1 MKDRVTTH
9 PHPRLDNELQ
19 MLRRRVAELEKAESA
34 NKVSTEKLKIS
45 EERFRLFFEKIRSGV
60 AVYEAVD
67 NGNDF
72 IFKDLNKAAE
82 KIDKL
87 KKKDV
92 VGKSVLKVFPGVKKF
107 KLFSVFQRVWQTGE
121 SEHHPASMYEDERIS
136 GWRDNYVYKL
146 PGGEIITVYDDVTRQ
161 KQAEAALR
169 DSEAYLRSI
178 FSATP
183 AGIGLVEGRVLKDA
197 NRRLCKMLG
206 YRKMEL
212 VDQSARMLYPTDEEY
227 EFVGREKYC
236 QIEKNGVGTVQ
247 TRLKRKDGRV
257 IDVLLSSAPIDQK
270 DHSKGVA
277 FTVLD
282 ISEQTRVMERLNKIS
297 KAVEQSPAVVV
308 ITDRDGNIEYVNP
321 RFTYLT
327 GYSRREVLGE
337 NPRILKSDKMSPE
350 FYEDLWNVI
359 LAGKEWHGEF
369 LNKKKNGELYWED
382 ATIAPIKNEQGEI
395 THFVAVK
402 EDVTEKKKL
411 WDELTEAKER
421 AEESDRLKS
430 CFLANISHE
439 IRTPMNGILGF
450 SKLLSEP
457 LLSGKEKEKYI
468 ELIHESGK
476 RMLTIINDIIDI
488 SKIEAGEMGLHPVET
503 TVNEVLENIYEF
515 FAPQAKEKGLS
526 ISYQCG
532 LSASESVITTDKTRF
547 SQILSNIVNNALKYT
562 KEGGIDFG
570 YRQTD
575 EVLEFYVKDTG
586 IGIPDDQQD
595 KIFERFR
602 QVSLDATRE
611 YEGAG
616 LGLSLCKTFVKMLG
630 GAIRVDST
638 LGKGSTFYFTLPY
651 NSPSADQTRPG
662 KSDKKNDIIFQPGF
676 TVLVVDDDS
685 ISRLL
690 LKGVLAGRKAN
701 VLVAENGKEAVEKVE
716 NEPGIQVVL
725 MDMKMPV
732 MNGYEATKCIK
743 QSQPDLPVI
752 AQTAFV
758 SPSEK
763 EAAMVAGCDAVLP
776 KPIDTGELLTMI
788 QRFSS
793 GE

>member
-1 MKDRVTTH
+1 MKDKVTTH

-34 NKVSTEKLKIS
+34 NKVSTGKLKIS

-82 KIDKL
+82 KIDKI

-227 EFVGREKYC
+227 ESVGREKYC

-247 TRLKRKDGRV
+247 TRLKRKDGRI
-257 IDVLLSSAPIDQK
+257 IDVLLSSAPVDQK

-277 FTVLD
+277 FTALD

-515 FAPQAKEKGLS
+515 FAPQAEEKGLS

-575 EVLEFYVKDTG
+575 EMLEFYVKDTG

>member
-1 MKDRVTTH
+1 MKDKVTTH

-146 PGGEIITVYDDVTRQ
+146 PGGEIITVYDDVSRQ

-197 NRRLCKMLG
+197 NRRLCRMLG

-350 FYEDLWNVI
+350 FYEDLWNTI

-450 SKLLSEP
+450 SELLSEP

-468 ELIHESGK
+468 KLIHESGK

>member
-1 MKDRVTTH
+1 MKDKVTTH

-121 SEHHPASMYEDERIS
+121 SEHHPASMYEDERIA

-212 VDQSARMLYPTDEEY
+212 VDQSARMLYPNDEEY

-247 TRLKRKDGRV
+247 TRLKRKDGRI
-257 IDVLLSSAPIDQK
+257 IDVLLSSAPVDQK

-382 ATIAPIKNEQGEI
+382 ATIAPIKNEQEEI

-450 SKLLSEP
+450 SELLSEP

-630 GAIRVDST
+630 GTIRVDST

>member
-1 MKDRVTTH
+1 MKDKVTTH
-9 PHPRLDNELQ
+9 PHPRFDNELQ

-82 KIDKL
+82 KIDKI

-121 SEHHPASMYEDERIS
+121 SEHHPASMYEDQRIS

-227 EFVGREKYC
+227 ESVGREKYC

-247 TRLKRKDGRV
+247 TRLKRKDGRI
-257 IDVLLSSAPIDQK
+257 IDVLLSSAPVDQK

-277 FTVLD
+277 FTALD

-515 FAPQAKEKGLS
+515 FAPQAEEKGLS

>member
-1 MKDRVTTH
+1 MMDEEKKLS
-9 PHPRLDNELQ
+9 RL
-19 MLRRRVAELEKAESA
+19 VAELQTLRL
-34 NKVSTEKLKIS
+34 KVSGRGNAECDRRTFTQMLEES
-45 EERFRLFFEKIRSGV
+45 EERFRQLFEHISNGV
-60 AVYEAVD
+60 AVYDAVD

-72 IFKDLNKAAE
+72 ILRDLNKAAE
-82 KIDKL
+82 KIDKIQ
-87 KKKDV
+87 KAV
-92 VGKSVLKVFPGVKKF
+92 VIGKSILKVFPGVKEF
-107 KLFSVFQRVWQTGE
+107 GLFDVLQRVWKTGNPE
-121 SEHHPASMYEDERIS
+121 RHPVSMYEDQRIV

-146 PGGEIITVYDDVTRQ
+146 PGGEVVAVYDDVTEK
-161 KQAEAALR
+161 KQAEEKLKENEAFLRSVFCAAPVGIGIEADNVLR
-169 DSEAYLRSI
+169 D
-178 FSATP
+178 
-183 AGIGLVEGRVLKDA
+183 V
-197 NRRLCKMLG
+197 NMRLCSMLG
-206 YRKMEL
+206 YSKNEL
-212 VDQSARMLYPTDEEY
+212 VNRDSRILYPSDEGF
-227 EFVGREKYC
+227 EFVGKEKHR
-236 QIEKNGVGTVQ
+236 QIEEGGGGTVE
-247 TRLKRKDGRV
+247 TRLKRKDGSV
-257 IDVLLSSAPIDQK
+257 IDVLISSAPIDQ
-270 DHSKGVA
+270 DNLSKGLT

-282 ISEQTRVMERLNKIS
+282 VTERKLALKQLKKIS

-308 ITDRDGNIEYVNP
+308 ITDRAGDIEYVNP
-321 RFTYLT
+321 KFTDLT
-327 GYSRREVLGE
+327 GYSREEVLGK
-337 NPRILKSDKMSPE
+337 NPRILQSGEMSQG
-350 FYEDLWNVI
+350 FYENLWKTI
-359 LAGKEWHGEF
+359 LSGREWRGEF

-382 ATIAPIKNEQGEI
+382 ANISPVKNEHGEI

-411 WDELTEAKER
+411 WNELTEAKEK

-457 LLSGKEKEKYI
+457 LLSGEERERYI

-476 RMLTIINDIIDI
+476 RMLAIINDLIDI
-488 SKIEAGEMGLHPVET
+488 SKIEAGEMGLHPGET
-503 TVNEVLENIYEF
+503 VVNEVLENIHVF

-526 ISYQCG
+526 FSYQAG
-532 LSASESVITTDKTRF
+532 LSTKNSVIVTDKARF
-547 SQILSNIVNNALKYT
+547 SQVLSNIVNNALKYT
-562 KEGGIDFG
+562 KEGKVDFG
-570 YRQTD
+570 YKKND
-575 EVLEFYVKDTG
+575 EVLEFYVRDTG
-586 IGIPDDQQD
+586 IGIPDDQHD

-651 NSPSADQTRPG
+651 NTPSVDQARPG
-662 KSDKKNDIIFQPGF
+662 KSDKRNDIIFQPGF

-690 LKGVLAGRKAN
+690 LKGILAGRKAK
-701 VLVAENGKEAVEKVE
+701 VLVAEDGREAVEKVE
-716 NEPGIQVVL
+716 SRPDIQVVL

-732 MNGYEATKCIK
+732 MNGYEATQCIK
-743 QSQPDLPVI
+743 QIRPDLPVI

-763 EAAMVAGCDAVLP
+763 ETAMAAGCDDVLA
-776 KPIDTGELLTMI
+776 KPINAEELLAMI

-793 GE
+793 V

>member
-1 MKDRVTTH
+1 MKDKVTTH

-82 KIDKL
+82 KIDKI

-227 EFVGREKYC
+227 ESVGREKYC

-247 TRLKRKDGRV
+247 TRLKRKDGRI
-257 IDVLLSSAPIDQK
+257 IDVLLSSAPVDQK

-277 FTVLD
+277 FTALD

-515 FAPQAKEKGLS
+515 FAPQAEEKGLS

>member
-1 MKDRVTTH
+1 MKEKVKAYSRS
-9 PHPRLDNELQ
+9 DNELHI
-19 MLRRRVAELEKAESA
+19 LRRRVTELEKAISA
-34 NKVSTEKLKIS
+34 NKVFFTEKLKVG
-45 EERFRLFFEKIRSGV
+45 EERSRQFFENIRSGV

-72 IFKDLNKAAE
+72 VFKDFNKAAE
-82 KIDKL
+82 KIERL

-92 VGKSVLKVFPGVKKF
+92 VGKSVLKVFPEVKKF
-107 KLFSVFQRVWQTGE
+107 KLFSVFQRVWQTGKP
-121 SEHHPASMYEDERIS
+121 EHHPVSIYEDKRVV

-146 PGGEIITVYDDVTRQ
+146 SGGEIVAVYDDVTKQ

-169 DSEAYLRSI
+169 DREAYLRSI
-178 FSATP
+178 FSANP
-183 AGIGLVEGRVLKDA
+183 AGIGLVLDHVLKDA
-197 NRRLCKMLG
+197 NMRLCRMLG
-206 YRKMEL
+206 YRKREL
-212 VDQSARMLYPTDEEY
+212 INQKTRMLYLTDEEY
-227 EFVGREKYC
+227 EFVGRETYR
-236 QIEKNGVGTVQ
+236 QIEKKGAGTVQ
-247 TRLKRKDGRV
+247 TCLKRKDGRV
-257 IDVLLSSAPIDQK
+257 IDVLLSSAPVDQK
-270 DHSKGVA
+270 DRSKGVT

-282 ISEQTRVMERLNKIS
+282 ISEQTQAMERLNKIS

-321 RFTYLT
+321 RFTDLT
-327 GYSRREVLGE
+327 GYSRKEVLGG
-337 NPRILKSDKMSPE
+337 NPRVLKSDKMSQD

-476 RMLTIINDIIDI
+476 RMLSIINDIIDI
-488 SKIEAGEMGLHPVET
+488 SKIDAGEMGLHPGET
-503 TVNEVLENIYEF
+503 AVNEVLENIHGF
-515 FAPQAKEKGLS
+515 FAPQAEKKGLS
-526 ISYQCG
+526 ISFQCG
-532 LSASESVITTDKTRF
+532 LSATESVIVTDKTRF
-547 SQILSNIVNNALKYT
+547 TQILSNMVNNALKYT
-562 KEGGIDFG
+562 GKGGVEFG
-570 YRQTD
+570 YKK
-575 EVLEFYVKDTG
+575 VGGMLEFFVKDTG
-586 IGIPDDQQD
+586 IGIPDEQQD

-602 QVSLDATRE
+602 QVSLDAASE

-616 LGLSLCKTFVKMLG
+616 LGLSLCKTFVEMLG
-630 GAIRVDST
+630 GTIRVDSV
-638 LGKGSTFYFTLPY
+638 LGEGSVFYFTLPY
-651 NSPSADQTRPG
+651 DYSSDGQTGSG
-662 KSDKKNDIIFQPGF
+662 KSYKRSSVIFRPGF
-676 TVLVVDDDS
+676 TILVVDDDS

-690 LKGVLAGRKAN
+690 LKGILGGRKAN
-701 VLVAENGKEAVEKVE
+701 VLVAENGKEAVEIVE

-732 MNGYEATKCIK
+732 MNGYEATKYIK

-763 EAAMVAGCDAVLP
+763 EAAMAAGCDAVLP
-776 KPIDTGELLTMI
+776 KPINTGELLAMI
-788 QRFSS
+788 QHFST

>member
-1 MKDRVTTH
+1 MKDKVTTH

-72 IFKDLNKAAE
+72 IFKDFNKAAE
-82 KIDKL
+82 KIDKI

-227 EFVGREKYC
+227 ESVGREKYC

-247 TRLKRKDGRV
+247 TRLKRKDGRI
-257 IDVLLSSAPIDQK
+257 IDVLLSSAPVDQK

-277 FTVLD
+277 FTALD

-515 FAPQAKEKGLS
+515 FAPQAEEKGLS